1 VNTLARKYKDHYFRE
16 IPAEISESARLDML
30 DTLNAIVN
38 TGLQIAEDET
48 NIRNSTFQ
56 IH

>member
-1 VNTLARKYKDHYFRE
+1 MNTLARKYKDHYFRE
-16 IPAEISESARLDML
+16 VPPEISESARLDKL

-38 TGLQIAEDET
+38 MGLQIAEDET
-48 NIRNSTFQ
+48 DSRNSTFQ